1 MAKLRIYT
9 VICPALEIVVPITL
23 IRTNTASM
31 PHPLP
36 VAPAPEVRSYTVSVR
51 ALCEFTAKQ
60 GDLDLRFTPSPSA
73 LEGIAGHTAV
83 TSRRPV
89 HYQRE
94 VALSGAYRHLQVR
107 GRADGY
113 DPQRQRLEE
122 IKTHRSDLA
131 LQPSNHRFLHWAQAK
146 VYAWLSC
153 ELLGLAQI
161 DVVLVYFDILSQQE
175 TELVERHSAP
185 ALQQFFAVLCER
197 FLHWADQ
204 ELAHRTARDLALMQL
219 QFPHEDF
226 RAGQRALAEAVY
238 RANSGRRC
246 LLAQAPTGI
255 GKTMA
260 TLFPALKACPGQRLD
275 KLFYLTAK
283 TPGRQLAL
291 DAMRRIQVQAD
302 APPLRVL
309 ELVARDK
316 ACEHPDL
323 ACHGESCPLAKGFY
337 DRLPAARQAALSTP
351 ILDRQGLREIALAHD
366 VCPYY
371 LGQEMLRWS
380 DVVVGDYNHFL
391 DLNAQL
397 YRLTVSE
404 GWKVS
409 LLLDEAHNLVERCRQ
424 MYTAELEQ
432 NEWRWLRQDV
442 PAGLKKPLD
451 RVQRQWNALLKDHH
465 EAYRVHDGLPG
476 KFIDALQHWV
486 QEVGAHQAEHPGAMS
501 AELQRCFFAAAHFLR
516 VAELH
521 GAHAL
526 FDISREPGRKISS
539 CRLCLRNVVPAPLI
553 KDRWAAT
560 HSVTLFSATLSPP
573 NYVLDLLGLPE
584 STVWLDLPSPFDPGR
599 LRVHVASQLSTRYAD
614 RKASLPG
621 LVQLMADQYR
631 QQPGNYLAFF
641 SSFDYLRS
649 AAALLA
655 ETHSG
660 IELWQQERGMDE
672 VQREAFLAR
681 FVVGGKGIAFAVLG
695 GAFGEGIDLP
705 GTRLCG
711 AFIATLGLPQINPV
725 NEQISRCM
733 QDLLGHGYDY
743 TYLYPGLQKVVQ
755 AAGRVIRTPQDQ
767 GVLYLMDDRFDGAR
781 IRRLLPP
788 AWNCH

>member
-1 MAKLRIYT
+1 L
-9 VICPALEIVVPITL
+9 
-23 IRTNTASM
+23 
-31 PHPLP
+31 
-36 VAPAPEVRSYTVSVR
+36 
-51 ALCEFTAKQ
+51 
-60 GDLDLRFTPSPSA
+60 
-73 LEGIAGHTAV
+73 
-83 TSRRPV
+83 
-89 HYQRE
+89 
-94 VALSGAYRHLQVR
+94 
-107 GRADGY
+107 
-113 DPQRQRLEE
+113 RLEE
-122 IKTHRSDLA
+122 IKTHRGDLA
-131 LQPSNHRFLHWAQAK
+131 LQPGNHRFLHWAQAK
-146 VYAWLSC
+146 VYAWLCC
-153 ELLGLAQI
+153 ELFGLSEI

-175 TELVERHSAP
+175 TELVERHSAA
-185 ALQQFFAVLCER
+185 ALQQFFASLCER
-197 FLHWADQ
+197 FLHCADQ
-204 ELAHRTARDLALMQL
+204 ELAHRRARDLALAQL

-238 RANSGRRC
+238 RANSGGRC
-246 LLAQAPTGI
+246 LLVQAPTGI

-260 TLFPALKACPGQRLD
+260 TLFPALKASPAQRLD

-291 DAMRRIQVQAD
+291 DAMRRIHGPAG
-302 APPLRVL
+302 ATPLRVL

-316 ACEHPDL
+316 ACEHPEL

-351 ILDRQGLREIALAHD
+351 MLDRQGLREVALAHD

-397 YRLTVSE
+397 YRLTLSE

-432 NEWRWLRQDV
+432 NEWRRLRQDV

-451 RVQRQWNALLKDHH
+451 RVHRQWNALLK
-465 EAYRVHDGLPG
+465 EQTGNYRVLDGLPQ
-476 KFIDALQHWV
+476 KFIDALQLWV
-486 QEVGAHQAEHPGAMS
+486 QEVGVQLADQQTPLGAD
-501 AELQRCFFAAAHFLR
+501 LQRCWFAALHFLR

-526 FDISREPGRKISS
+526 FDVARESDGKAAGS
-539 CRLCLRNVVPAPLI
+539 RLCLRNVVPAPLL
-553 KDRWAAT
+553 KERWAAA

-584 STVWLDLPSPFDPGR
+584 TTVWLDLPSPFDPCQ

-614 RKASLPG
+614 RQASLPG
-621 LVQLMADQYR
+621 LVQVMADQYR
-631 QQPGNYLAFF
+631 RQPGNYLAFF

-655 ETHSG
+655 ATHAQ
-660 IELWQQERGMDE
+660 IPLWQQERGMDE
-672 VQREAFLAR
+672 GQREAFLAR
-681 FVVGGKGIAFAVLG
+681 FVVDGQGIGFAVLG

-711 AFIATLGLPQINPV
+711 AFIATLGLPQLNPV
-725 NEQISRCM
+725 NEHISRCM
-733 QDLLGHGYDY
+733 QELLGHGYDY

-755 AAGRVIRTPQDQ
+755 AAGRVIRTPQDR
-767 GVLYLMDDRFDGAR
+767 GVLHLMDERFAGAGV
-781 IRRLLPP
+781 RRLLPQTWWSDGVRSLTSPP
-788 AWNCH
+788 A

>member
-1 MAKLRIYT
+1 MDSAP
-9 VICPALEIVVPITL
+9 VSP
-23 IRTNTASM
+23 SS
-31 PHPLP
+31 P
-36 VAPAPEVRSYTVSVR
+36 VAPAVSYTVSVR

-73 LEGIAGHTAV
+73 LEGIAGHTTV
-83 TSRRPV
+83 TSRRPA

-94 VALSGAYRHLQVR
+94 LALSGSYRHLRVR

-113 DPQRQRLEE
+113 DPQRLRLEE
-122 IKTHRSDLA
+122 IKTHRGDLA
-131 LQPSNHRFLHWAQAK
+131 LQPANHRFLHWAQAK

-153 ELLGLAQI
+153 ELFGLAQI
-161 DVVLVYFDILSQQE
+161 DVVLVYFDIVSQQE
-175 TELVERHSAP
+175 SELVEHHSAA
-185 ALQQFFAVLCER
+185 ALQQFFAGLCER

-204 ELAHRTARDLALMQL
+204 ELAHRRARDLALTQL

-238 RANSGRRC
+238 RANSGGRC

-260 TLFPALKACPGQRLD
+260 TLFPALKASPGQGLD

-291 DAMRRIQVQAD
+291 DAMRRIQGAF
-302 APPLRVL
+302 ARPLRVL

-316 ACEHPDL
+316 ACEHPEL

-337 DRLPAARQAALSTP
+337 DRLPAARQAALQSP
-351 ILDRQGLREIALAHD
+351 MLNRQNLREVALAHA

-380 DVVVGDYNHFL
+380 DVVVGDYNHFF

-397 YRLTVSE
+397 YRLTLSE

-409 LLLDEAHNLVERCRQ
+409 LLLDEAHNLVERSRQ

-432 NEWRWLRQDV
+432 NAWRWLRQDV

-451 RVQRQWNALLKDHH
+451 RVHRQWNALLKDQLQ
-465 EAYRVHDGLPG
+465 AYQVLEGLPQ
-476 KFIDALQHWV
+476 KFIDALHHWV
-486 QEVGAHQAEHPGAMS
+486 QKVGVQLADQRTPLGAD
-501 AELQRCFFAAAHFLR
+501 LQRCYFAAIHFLR
-516 VAELH
+516 VAEMH

-526 FDISREPGRKISS
+526 FDVSREPGRKAVSS
-539 CRLCLRNVVPAPLI
+539 RLCLRNVVPAPLL
-553 KDRWAAT
+553 KERWAAA
-560 HSVTLFSATLSPP
+560 HSATLFSATLSPP
-573 NYVLDLLGLPE
+573 HYVLDLLGLPE
-584 STVWLDLPSPFDPGR
+584 TTVWLDLPSPFDPGQ
-599 LRVHVASQLSTRYAD
+599 LQVHVASQLSTRYAD
-614 RKASLPG
+614 RQASLPG

-631 QQPGNYLAFF
+631 RQPGNYLAFF
-641 SSFDYLRS
+641 SSFDYLRN
-649 AAALLA
+649 AAELLA
-655 ETHSG
+655 ETSPG
-660 IELWQQERGMDE
+660 IPLWQQERGMDE
-672 VQREAFLAR
+672 GQRRAFLAR
-681 FVVGGKGIAFAVLG
+681 FVVDGQGIAFAVLG

-705 GTRLCG
+705 GTRLRG
-711 AFIATLGLPQINPV
+711 AFIATLGLPQLNAV

-733 QDLLGHGYDY
+733 QELLGQGYDY

-767 GVLYLMDDRFDGAR
+767 GVLYLMDDRFAGAR
-781 IRRLLPP
+781 VRGLLPQSWWPDGVQRLALRPP
-788 AWNCH
+788 A